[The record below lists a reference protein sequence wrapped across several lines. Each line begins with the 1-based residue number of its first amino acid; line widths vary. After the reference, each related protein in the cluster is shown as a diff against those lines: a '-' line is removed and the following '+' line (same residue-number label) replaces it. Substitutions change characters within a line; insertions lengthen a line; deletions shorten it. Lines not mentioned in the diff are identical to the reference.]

1 MASQPQL
8 SIVLVTRN
16 NADQV
21 EEPFNQLLQFDQV
34 PCELIIIDD
43 ASTDNSP
50 EIINSLLE
58 NAGQSN
64 AFFFPFEEYRS
75 RGNAL
80 NFALEQINTPYL
92 WIVDRFDG
100 LDTGFLKDALEKLR
114 QTETPVFY
122 AGKPKLPDDLHGL
135 IRDHDTLLS
144 SVDDRDFVWKWFDL
158 PANERFFNPF
168 WYTRHALE
176 VAIRVS
182 GQVEIIHAETGA
194 DDNPFTP
201 TPLMRRN
208 YFKSLLNHPD
218 LTTALREEIFRAI
231 RDQDEVVLD
240 EKRNSWIEEQYQRA
254 LNLIE
259 DGSPRAALDTLNAIL
274 ELDPQNPK
282 VEDLKFK
289 VLNRMNRYVEAA
301 EIKHRKERK
310 HASDASDTDAAT
322 DTPEESPKEYET
334 ESPKDDSTESA
345 STDDVSESKPA
356 GETEDYSHHPITLI
370 IPTAGSGLNYLEQC
384 LESINQHCN
393 PDYTRLIIVDNASL
407 DDTYEYIKQLKER
420 NFLQLKVV
428 TNSRNHGFGASVN
441 QALEHVET
449 PFVCVMHNDVT
460 LSDDTPGKLADLL
473 NRTDYDL
480 LGPTTGQTMIE
491 TQFQRESPST
501 EIEEA
506 RHIDSF
512 MMVFYKDTNA
522 GFDEMY
528 GPAFFDNL
536 DFCNQIYENNGKCG
550 IACNHYVDHTGGAF
564 LASFGLFPNSKEFL
578 KNESY
583 YNRKWNL
590 EPQIPEDF
598 HQHDPLTQLALIGEV
613 INVFYPEKHLADY
626 IDGLL
631 TSEVRTEL
639 MQSEFSGEALN
650 ALIRVM
656 VAVNERELLR
666 KFEDQLAGFEIDE
679 ELYYILIQFYYDNN
693 IYSRCKKYLDAL
705 EGDELFIFSYF
716 RLRIAVAERNMSQ
729 SVSLLN
735 KLMDVYPDHPGL
747 LKLAGDIQLHSG
759 NEEEADKFYI
769 LAAQIDPFRFP
780 NKQVSGS

>member
-16 NADQV
+16 NADQI
-21 EEPFNQLLQFDQV
+21 EEPLSQLLKIDEV

-50 EIINSLLE
+50 EVIGSLLE
-58 NAGQSN
+58 NSGHNHAY
-64 AFFFPFEEYRS
+64 FFPFEEYRS
-75 RGNAL
+75 RGNTL
-80 NFALEQINTPYL
+80 NFALEQITTPYL
-92 WIVDRFDG
+92 WIVDRFDN
-100 LDTGFLKDALEKLR
+100 LHTGFLKDALEKLR

-122 AGKPKLPDDLHGL
+122 TGKPELPDDLHSL
-135 IRDHDTLLS
+135 IRDHDSLLS
-144 SVDDRDFVWKWFDL
+144 SVDDRHFVWKWFEL

-168 WYTRHALE
+168 WYNRHALE

-182 GQVEIIHAETGA
+182 GLVEIIHADMGA
-194 DDNPFTP
+194 DDNPLTP

-208 YFKSLLNHPD
+208 YFKSLLNHSD
-218 LTTALREEIFRAI
+218 LTTALREELFRAI

-240 EKRNSWIEEQYQRA
+240 EKRNSWIEDQYQRA

-259 DGSPRAALDTLNAIL
+259 EGSPRAALDTLNAIL

-282 VEDLKFK
+282 VEDLKFR

-310 HASDASDTDAAT
+310 YTSKTEDHGKRDDQ
-322 DTPEESPKEYET
+322 PKEDET
-334 ESPKDDSTESA
+334 GEVVKESDDIPDESA
-345 STDDVSESKPA
+345 TPAEDVDSKPD
-356 GETEDYSHHPITLI
+356 ETAQDYSQHPITLI
-370 IPTAGSGLNYLEQC
+370 IPTAGSGLAELEQC
-384 LESINQHCN
+384 VESINQHCN
-393 PDYTRLIIVDNASL
+393 PEFTRLIIVDNASL
-407 DDTYEYIKQLKER
+407 DETYEYLNQLKER
-420 NFLQLKVV
+420 EFFQLQVI
-428 TNSRNHGFGASVN
+428 TNSRNYGFGASIN

-449 PFVCVMHNDVT
+449 PYVCVMHNDVT
-460 LSDDTPGKLADLL
+460 LNDDTPGKLADLL
-473 NRTDYDL
+473 NSSDFKM
-480 LGPTTGQTMIE
+480 LGPTTDQAMIE
-491 TQFQRESPST
+491 AQFKREAPSS

-512 MMVFYKDTNA
+512 MMVFEKDINA
-522 GFDEMY
+522 AFDEMY

-536 DFCNQIYENNGKCG
+536 DFCNQVYETGGRCG
-550 IACNHYVDHTGGAF
+550 IALNHFVNHAGGAF
-564 LASFGLFPNSKEFL
+564 LTSFGLFPDSKEFH

-598 HQHDPLTQLALIGEV
+598 HQYDPISQLALIGEV

-626 IDGLL
+626 IDRLL

-639 MQSEFSGEALN
+639 MQSEFFGEALN

-656 VAVNERELLR
+656 VAINERELLR
-666 KFEDQLAGFEIDE
+666 KFEDQLVHFEIDE

-705 EGDELFIFSYF
+705 QGDELFHFTYF

-735 KLMDVYPDHPGL
+735 KLMEIYPDHPGL
-747 LKLAGDIQLHSG
+747 LKLAGDIQLQSG
-759 NEEEADKFYI
+759 NEEEADKFYF

-780 NKQVSGS
+780 NKQINGS